1 MTLPKFEYLAP
12 ITMAEACALLAKHQ
26 GKARVLA
33 GGTDLVPQM
42 KKKVATPQYVIGLKN
57 VSGLDYIEFD
67 KTKGLRIGALATL
80 NAVLDSPVVKTN
92 YPVLAEAIG
101 RMATVQVRNL
111 GTVGGNLC
119 NASPAADSGP
129 ALLVLDA
136 KMKVTGPKGE
146 RTVPLEAFFKCPGQC
161 TMEPGEILTE
171 IQVPPPPPK
180 SGAVFMKLA
189 RTAVDLS
196 QVNAAAMVIMKDGT
210 CQEAR
215 IALGSVAPTPMRAHK
230 AEEMLKGKKLDS
242 ALIEKAALAASQ
254 EARPISDIRSS
265 AEYRVEMVKV
275 LTRNGLTQ
283 AMERAKAG

>member
-12 ITMAEACALLAKHQ
+12 TTLAEACALLAKHQ
-26 GKARVLA
+26 EKARVLA

-42 KKKVATPQYVIGLKN
+42 KKRAATPQYVIGLKN

-80 NAVLDSPVVKTN
+80 NAVLDSPVVKSN

-119 NASPAADSGP
+119 NASPAADSGTP
-129 ALLVLDA
+129 LLVLDA
-136 KMKVTGPKGE
+136 RMKVTGPKGE
-146 RTVPLEAFFKCPGQC
+146 RTIPLEAFFKCPGQC

-180 SGAVFMKLA
+180 SGAVFLKLA
-189 RTAVDLS
+189 RT
-196 QVNAAAMVIMKDGT
+196 KDGI

>member
-12 ITMAEACALLAKHQ
+12 TTLAEACTLLAKHQ

-42 KKKVATPQYVIGLKN
+42 KKRVATPQYIIGLKN

-67 KTKGLRIGALATL
+67 KAKGLRIGALATL
-80 NAVLDSPVVKTN
+80 NAALDSPVVKKN
-92 YPVLAEAIG
+92 YPVLAEAMG

-119 NASPAADSGP
+119 NASPAADSGTP
-129 ALLVLDA
+129 LLVLDA

-146 RTVPLEAFFKCPGQC
+146 RTIPLEAFFKGPGQC

-180 SGAVFMKLA
+180 SGAVFLKLS

-196 QVNAAAMVIMKDGT
+196 QINAAVLVAMKDGT

-215 IALGSVAPTPMRAHK
+215 IALGAVAPTPMRAHK
-230 AEEMLKGKKLDS
+230 AEEMLRGKKLDS

-283 AMERAKAG
+283 AMERAKGG